1 MLTVLILAALAL
13 LLVIGLVATGSLDRR
28 PRRVVREGVVQ
39 RPVRTETVE
48 EQVEIR
54 RVVD

>member
-1 MLTVLILAALAL
+1 MLILAALAL

-28 PRRVVREGVVQ
+28 PRRVVRERVVQ